1 MKNMTLGLL
10 AAAAI
15 SAITIGGA
23 SAMPTNNLAGLG
35 ESHVQDVRLV
45 CDRFGQCYN
54 TGRGYRSRAYRS
66 RPYYTQ
72 RYYGE
77 RGYYGRRAYGYYGR
91 PAVGVS
97 VGPFG
102 VGVF

>member
-1 MKNMTLGLL
+1 MKNMTLPLL

-35 ESHVQDVRLV
+35 EGHVQDVRLV
-45 CDRFGQCYN
+45 CDRFGRCYN
-54 TGRGYRSRAYRS
+54 TGRSYRS
-66 RPYYTQ
+66 RPYYRQ

-77 RGYYGRRAYGYYGR
+77 RGYYGRRPYGYYGR
-91 PAVGVS
+91 PAVGVN
-97 VGPFG
+97 VGPLG